1 MRKNGAMF
9 ICNRCR
15 KQVFAERFDD
25 GVFDQKALDGWAL
38 EMRNIHGIGD
48 LCPECYKVYR
58 ETMDRKTDNSQKKEE
73 HDSLKPARDAIA
85 TAMRAA
91 QFAKATGTPLPKPLK
106 WQREFYDATG
116 VFPYGWYECPVCGYR
131 TDWEPHA
138 CPICHTLLE
147 P

>member
-48 LCPECYKVYR
+48 LCRSATKCTAKRWIVFMKVADM
-58 ETMDRKTDNSQKKEE
+58 EDKTDNSKKKEE
-73 HDSLKPARDAIA
+73 HDFFETYKGCHCNCYAGR
-85 TAMRAA
+85 
-91 QFAKATGTPLPKPLK
+91 
-106 WQREFYDATG
+106 
-116 VFPYGWYECPVCGYR
+116 
-131 TDWEPHA
+131 
-138 CPICHTLLE
+138 PICESDRHPTAE
-147 P
+147 TT

>member
-1 MRKNGAMF
+1 MRQNGAMF

-25 GVFDQKALDGWAL
+25 
-38 EMRNIHGIGD
+38 
-48 LCPECYKVYR
+48 
-58 ETMDRKTDNSQKKEE
+58 
-73 HDSLKPARDAIA
+73 
-85 TAMRAA
+85 
-91 QFAKATGTPLPKPLK
+91 
-106 WQREFYDATG
+106 G